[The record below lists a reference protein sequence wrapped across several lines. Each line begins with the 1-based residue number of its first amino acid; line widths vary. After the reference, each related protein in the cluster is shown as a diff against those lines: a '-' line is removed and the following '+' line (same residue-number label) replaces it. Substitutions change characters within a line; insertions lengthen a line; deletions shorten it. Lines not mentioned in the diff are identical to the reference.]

1 MRRTGLFGMIVA
13 LCVAAAGGA
22 RADSW
27 RAHDISGLMPDL
39 AFTLVDG
46 NARSVS
52 AADYSGKVK
61 LLYFGFTHCK
71 DICPET
77 LAMLALAL
85 QRLGDEADGVRV
97 LFVSVDPKRDTP
109 TC

>member
-1 MRRTGLFGMIVA
+1 MG
-13 LCVAAAGGA
+13 
-22 RADSW
+22 
-27 RAHDISGLMPDL
+27 
-39 AFTLVDG
+39 
-46 NARSVS
+46 

-85 QRLGDEADGVRV
+85 QRLGDKADGVRAAV
-97 LFVSVDPKRDTP
+97 RLRRSQATVRR
-109 TC
+109 C